1 MSPLW
6 LCKVCAVFSV
16 NCLICDRYTLLI
28 IGTEK
33 IVHVRCTVRAINFH
47 HNWLWKIQSSLFSY
61 SFSSVTY
68 SSFSSST
75 SPPSESAPP
84 SPPPSPVHPNW
95 IHQLLVVWY
104 RNFVYLEFGTLAE
117 FDSDFF
123 GCLLY
128 LTFFESLS
136 VLTGALTCIWVF
148 LQFDSLLRPRERVV
162 DFDFLKV
169 CFGKNLVFLE
179 VWCFLSYLGIY
190 CARVWRFGDGFVFVS
205 SSRRCEGL
213 AMI

>member
-117 FDSDFF
+117 FDSDFLDVCSIWPFLTVYPCWPGLWRAF
-123 GCLLY
+123 GSFYSSIVYCALERGLWI
-128 LTFFESLS
+128 LTFWKFAS
-136 VLTGALTCIWVF
+136 
-148 LQFDSLLRPRERVV
+148 ER
-162 DFDFLKV
+162 
-169 CFGKNLVFLE
+169 
-179 VWCFLSYLGIY
+179 I
-190 CARVWRFGDGFVFVS
+190 
-205 SSRRCEGL
+205 
-213 AMI
+213 